1 MRLFVD
7 KSHFVGCL
15 ALAFLGVFLS
25 AAGLQEGQP
34 KAQQN
39 QQHEPLIASLKGP
52 DLFRAYCAP
61 CHGEDGKGGGPV
73 APALNAKPAD
83 LTTIAQR
90 NGGAFPVKRIR
101 TIISGDEV
109 VLAHGSRE
117 MPVWGPIFHRV
128 EWDRDYG
135 EIRLQNMTKYLESI
149 QQK

>member
-1 MRLFVD
+1 MRLSVN

-15 ALAFLGVFLS
+15 ALAFFGVLLS
-25 AAGLQEGQP
+25 TAGLQEGQP
-34 KAQQN
+34 KAEQN
-39 QQHEPLIASLKGP
+39 KQRQPLIASLKGP

-73 APALNAKPAD
+73 APALNTNPAD

-90 NGGAFPVKRIR
+90 NGGVFPAKRIR

-117 MPVWGPIFHRV
+117 MPVWGPIFHKV

-135 EIRLQNMTKYLESI
+135 EIRLQNITKYLESI